1 MMNNKKFACFILSH
15 GRADNVKT
23 YDTLKKQGYTGPIY
37 IVVDDEDN
45 DIPEYQK
52 RYGKEVVIFSK
63 EEAAKITDPMDN
75 FHDRRT
81 PLFAR
86 NALFGIAKEHKI
98 DYFLELDDDYSEIH
112 FKFDKELRWAKPT
125 RIPHN
130 FDEIFDIIIDFLRK
144 TPTTVIA
151 LAQGGDF
158 IGGPGGF
165 FGKKIFLRRKTMNA
179 FFCMTERPFY
189 FYGTMND
196 DVNGYLRN
204 GNIGMLHFT
213 NNMLCVQQ
221 GATQQNKGGITE
233 LYLDRG
239 TYHKSFYSIMM
250 HPSAVKISTLGPSDP
265 RIHHKIYWRFAVPKI
280 VDEKWKKSKNRK
292 KLYPINPK

>member
-1 MMNNKKFACFILSH
+1 MMKNSDFACFILSH

-23 YDTLKKQGYTGPIY
+23 YDTLRRQGYTGRIY
-37 IVVDDEDN
+37 IVVDDEDKEVG
-45 DIPEYQK
+45 EYIK
-52 RYGKEVVIFSK
+52 RYGKDEVIVFEK
-63 EEAAKITDPMDN
+63 EEAARITDPMDN

-86 NALFGIAKEHKI
+86 NAMWWIAEKVGVK
-98 DYFLELDDDYSEIH
+98 YFLELDDDYSEVI
-112 FKFDKELRWAKPT
+112 FKFDRELRWCGGLTPN
-125 RIPHN
+125 N
-130 FDEIFDIIIDFLRK
+130 FDAIFDVIIDFLRA

-158 IGGPGGF
+158 IGGPGGY

-179 FFCMTERPFY
+179 FFCTTERPFY

-204 GNIGMLHFT
+204 GNIGILHFT

-233 LYLDRG
+233 LYLDKG
-239 TYHKSFYSIMM
+239 TYWKSFYSIMM
-250 HPSAVKISTLGPSDP
+250 SPSAVKISTLGPSDP
-265 RIHHKIYWRFAVPKI
+265 RIHHRITWKYAVPKI
-280 VDEKWKKSKNRK
+280 IDEKWKKGKRVK
-292 KLYPINPK
+292 AGK

>member
-1 MMNNKKFACFILSH
+1 MMTNSSFACFILSH

-23 YDTLKKQGYTGPIY
+23 YDCLRKQGYTGKIF
-37 IVVDDEDN
+37 IVVDDEDKQVG
-45 DIPEYQK
+45 EYRE
-52 RYGKEVVIFSK
+52 RYGGEVIVFSK
-63 EEAAKITDPMDN
+63 EEAARITDPMDN

-86 NALFGIAKEHKI
+86 NALWGIAKSVGV
-98 DYFLELDDDYSEIH
+98 DYFLELDDDYSEII
-112 FKFDKELRWAKPT
+112 FKFDNQLRWAGSIT
-125 RIPHN
+125 SYE
-130 FDEIFDIIIDFLRK
+130 FDKIFDAHIDFLRT

-158 IGGPGGF
+158 IGGPGGL

-179 FFCMTERPFY
+179 FFCRTDRPFY

-204 GNIGMLHFT
+204 GNIGILHFT
-213 NNMLCVQQ
+213 NNLLSVQQ

-239 TYHKSFYSIMM
+239 TYHKSFYSVMIA
-250 HPSAVKISTLGPSDP
+250 PSAVKISTLGPSDP
-265 RIHHKIYWRFAVPKI
+265 RIHHRIIWRLAVPKI
-280 VDEKWKKSKNRK
+280 IDAKWKKGKRTQKN
-292 KLYPINPK
+292 NS

>member
-1 MMNNKKFACFILSH
+1 MMKNSSFVCFILSH

-23 YDTLKKQGYTGPIY
+23 YDTLRKQGYTGRIY
-37 IVVDDEDN
+37 IVVDDEDKQA
-45 DIPEYQK
+45 PEYLA
-52 RYGKEVVIFSK
+52 RYGREEVIIFSK

-86 NALFGIAKEHKI
+86 NALWKIAEKVGV
-98 DYFLELDDDYSEIH
+98 DYFLELDDDYSEII
-112 FKFDKELRWAKPT
+112 FKFDKT
-125 RIPHN
+125 RN
-130 FDEIFDIIIDFLRK
+130 FVGRITPYDLDEIFDAHIDFLRE

-158 IGGPGGF
+158 IGGPTGM

-179 FFCMTERPFY
+179 FFCCTKRPF
-189 FYGTMND
+189 FFFGTMND

-204 GNIGMLHFT
+204 GSVGILHFT

-221 GATQQNKGGITE
+221 GMTQQNKGGLTE
-233 LYLDRG
+233 LYLDKG
-239 TYHKSFYSIMM
+239 TYWKSFYSVMIA
-250 HPSAVKISTLGPSDP
+250 PSAVKIATLGTTDP
-265 RIHHKIYWRFAVPKI
+265 RIHHHITWKYAVPKI
-280 VDEKWKKSKNRK
+280 LDSKWKKADKSGSTRRKSK
-292 KLYPINPK
+292 